1 MFDEL
6 LERVRLS
13 GQQRSRQFSFTQLI
27 HTPIVA
33 P

>member
-1 MFDEL
+1 MFDEF
-6 LERVRLS
+6 LERIRLS
-13 GQQRSRQFSFTQLI
+13 GQQRSGQFGFTQLI